1 MKLILLAAGKS
12 SRIYNDIGLNKCL
25 IKVKNKSL
33 IQKIIDDGYH
43 SGIKKIDVITGFKSN
58 NIKQNLKKYNK
69 LRFINNNKYN
79 HTDMVHSALL
89 GLKKDNTDTII
100 SYTDIYFQKS
110 IFSQLI
116 KSKNKNIT
124 IPFIKNWKQIWKI
137 RKKNIF
143 EDAETFKI
151 DKNSFL
157 KEIGQKINKKNLKE
171 IDGQFMGLIYIPKEH
186 IKLVIKLYKKNNNR
200 KLQFTGFLNSLIKD
214 DIKLSSI
221 EYKKFWYEIDDLEDY
236 KNLKKI
242 IKQ

>member
-1 MKLILLAAGKS
+1 
-12 SRIYNDIGLNKCL
+12 
-25 IKVKNKSL
+25 
-33 IQKIIDDGYH
+33 
-43 SGIKKIDVITGFKSN
+43 
-58 NIKQNLKKYNK
+58 
-69 LRFINNNKYN
+69 
-79 HTDMVHSALL
+79 MVHSALL